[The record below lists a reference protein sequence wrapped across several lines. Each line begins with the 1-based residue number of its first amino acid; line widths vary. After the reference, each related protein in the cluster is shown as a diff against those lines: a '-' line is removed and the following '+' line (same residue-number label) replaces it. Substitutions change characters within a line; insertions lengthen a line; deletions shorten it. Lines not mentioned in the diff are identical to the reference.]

1 MNLIY
6 FGSPQFSAKILESI
20 LTNSSITVCGVV
32 TQPDQPTGRHQEL
45 TPSPVTKVGQKYN
58 LPIFK
63 PSHLD
68 STNLSHIRLLQP
80 DIFLVVSY
88 GNIIPPEWLEAPKK
102 GTYNIHFS
110 LLPKYRG
117 ALCISEAIKNGDKQ
131 TGVTLMSMD
140 EKLDHGNIITQSV
153 IDIDINDN
161 CETLNA
167 RLTQSAI
174 ELLKEY
180 LPRITNNDFSSTP
193 QQEQDATYTPST
205 KTRTRQNAHTPFEQI
220 QSSINGQDS
229 TNTHNL
235 IRSQNPDPGA
245 WTTINGIDIKIVKTS
260 VVDNKLSIDTVQ
272 LAGKNPISWKQYL
285 SGHPL

>member
-6 FGSPQFSAKILESI
+6 FGTPSFSAKILESI
-20 LTNSSITVCGVV
+20 LTNSSVAVCGVV
-32 TQPDQPTGRHQEL
+32 TQPDQPTGRHQTL
-45 TPSPVTKVGQKYN
+45 TPSPVAETSQKYN
-58 LPIFK
+58 LPTFK
-63 PSHLD
+63 PPHLD

-88 GNIIPPEWLEAPKK
+88 GNIIPPEWLETSPK

-117 ALCISEAIKNGDKQ
+117 ALCISEAIKNGDSQ

-140 EKLDHGNIITQSV
+140 EKLDHGNIISQSNL
-153 IDIDINDN
+153 DIDINDN
-161 CETLNA
+161 CETLNTK
-167 RLTQSAI
+167 LTQLAI

-180 LPRITNNDFSSTP
+180 LPRLGTKNFSSSP
-193 QQEQDATYTPST
+193 QKEEEATYTPLT
-205 KTRTRQNAHTPFEQI
+205 KTRTRQNAYIPFAQI
-220 QSSINGQDS
+220 QSAINGTDS
-229 TNTHNL
+229 LVIHNL

-245 WTTINGIDIKIVKTS
+245 WTTINGTDIKLLKTS
-260 VVDNKLSIDTVQ
+260 IVDNKLSIDTVQ